1 MIAGIERERRLLVRP
16 GLSASGENVLRFL
29 CCRNAAHTT
38 TTPERAMAHT
48 CAHPL
53 ELLAVAAVAAGRV
66 LRPLFVAVVAL
77 LLLLAGYRPAVAA
90 PAPAAPI
97 AATVAAPAVARERDQ
112 RPIEAL
118 TVRELRQ
125 RAREAG
131 HKALARNGR
140 RAELLAALS

>member
-1 MIAGIERERRLLVRP
+1 M
-16 GLSASGENVLRFL
+16 
-29 CCRNAAHTT
+29 T
-38 TTPERAMAHT
+38 HT

-90 PAPAAPI
+90 PAPAPAPI
-97 AATVAAPAVARERDQ
+97 AAAIAAPAPAAPAVARESDQ

-140 RAELLAALS
+140 RAELLAALI